1 MGTWSAGITGND
13 TAQDLMKEYTVAFYK
28 YPVDEALE
36 KLDAYVRTNICDES
50 DPEEWVNYY
59 YSRRSNRRSRNRT
72 EQYPRFLHGAFSLG
86 SRL

>member
-36 KLDAYVRTNICDES
+36 KLDAYVRTNICDE
-50 DPEEWVNYY
+50 
-59 YSRRSNRRSRNRT
+59 
-72 EQYPRFLHGAFSLG
+72 
-86 SRL
+86 